1 MNDIYLIEAIG
12 PLSIL
17 LTFPNLVR
25 NSLWIHF
32 IDNEAAQYAL
42 VRGSSSINA
51 GDVVVGET
59 WRKIQALR
67 TFAYFDRVESK
78 ANPVD
83 GLSRGRWEGP
93 WQQILRAKLPTNL
106 EELLRADLEASDSD
120 ID

>member
-17 LTFPNLVR
+17 LTFPNLVQ